1 MEVTNDSLEER
12 NLCQNFK
19 VLKINKYHIN
29 FKILELKENINSK
42 IINIYIYIY
51 IYYFYN
57 LSI

>member
-1 MEVTNDSLEER
+1 MEVTNDSLKER

-42 IINIYIYIY
+42 IINIYIL
-51 IYYFYN
+51 F
-57 LSI
+57 L